1 MKNTAT
7 WIQRL
12 VVGVAAMA
20 LVAGATA
27 QNANQATAKVTRIKG
42 SARYVSGN
50 NVWQTLKVGQILGP
64 GTTIQTAANSMVDVV
79 LGAGEAYAPRPTLG
93 EYLYYQP
100 LEEQNV
106 VRIYADSV
114 LALDKLTVAKT
125 GADEVSET
133 QLDLKAGSIFG
144 KVKKLSAASKYEIKI
159 PNGVAGIRGTIFF
172 ISADGILSVLV
183 GSVVIAY
190 VAPDG
195 SVITQVVNG
204 GYQFDARTGQI
215 TPLPD
220 LKKQE
225 LTKTA
230 QQAAIGLNPP
240 PNTYP
245 FDYTYKYI
253 SPTVGANGDN
263 GQEAR

>member
-12 VVGVAAMA
+12 VVGVALMA
-20 LVAGATA
+20 LVASAIA
-27 QNANQATAKVTRIKG
+27 QNGNQATAKVTRIKG
-42 SARYVSGN
+42 SARYAAGS
-50 NVWQTLKVGQILGP
+50 NVWQPLKVGDTLKA
-64 GTTIQTAANSMVDVV
+64 GTTIQTAAHSMVDLV
-79 LGAGEAYAPRPTLG
+79 LGEGEVYGPQAAIG

-106 VRIYADSV
+106 VLIYADSV

-144 KVKKLSAASKYEIKI
+144 RVKRLSAASKYEIKI
-159 PNGVAGIRGTIFF
+159 PNGVAGIRGTIYS

-190 VAPDG
+190 VGPDG
-195 SVITQVVNG
+195 NVITQVVNG

-215 TPLPD
+215 TPLSD
-220 LKKQE
+220 LRKQE
-225 LTKTA
+225 LTRTA
-230 QQAAIGLNPP
+230 KQAAIGLNPP
-240 PNTYP
+240 PRAYPVDKTYL
-245 FDYTYKYI
+245 YI
-253 SPTVGANGDN
+253 SPTTGS
-263 GQEAR
+263 

>member
-12 VVGVAAMA
+12 VVGVALMA
-20 LVAGATA
+20 LVASAIA
-27 QNANQATAKVTRIKG
+27 QNGNQATAKVTRIKG

-64 GTTIQTAANSMVDVV
+64 GTTIQTAAHSMVDLV
-79 LGAGEAYAPRPTLG
+79 LGEGEVYGPQAAIG

-144 KVKKLSAASKYEIKI
+144 RVKRLSAASKYEIKI
-159 PNGVAGIRGTIFF
+159 PIRGTIYS

-190 VAPDG
+190 VGPDG
-195 SVITQVVNG
+195 NVITQVVNG

-215 TPLPD
+215 TPLSD
-220 LKKQE
+220 LRKQE
-225 LTKTA
+225 LTRTA
-230 QQAAIGLNPP
+230 KQAAIGLNPP
-240 PNTYP
+240 PRAYPVDKTYL
-245 FDYTYKYI
+245 YI
-253 SPTVGANGDN
+253 SPTTGS
-263 GQEAR
+263 